1 MKVVVH
7 KFSVGDVEDPILYAG
22 EPIWRWQ
29 QSEAGKWVIEHSAE
43 TPSWRRYT
51 DLYSYGYQFV
61 IEADLKEEDV
71 IYFTLKWGTFK

>member
-7 KFSVGDVEDPILYAG
+7 KFSVGDVEDPQVYAG

-29 QSEAGKWVIEHSAE
+29 QSEAGKWVLDHSLDK
-43 TPSWRRYT
+43 PVWRQYT
-51 DLYSYGYQFV
+51 DPYSYGYQFV